1 MLTVLEMQIP
11 GANLTNARE
20 VDQKTPK
27 IVVLKR
33 KPTRPAVR
41 KYTQTELTKSE
52 ERAFLFFF
60 VARRYQKNLSK
71 FYHARAALV
80 PFMIK
85 LRAQ

>member
-52 ERAFLFFF
+52 ERAFLFFLLLGDTKKI
-60 VARRYQKNLSK
+60 YQS
-71 FYHARAALV
+71 FIM
-80 PFMIK
+80 P
-85 LRAQ
+85 AQL